1 MTSTPMSN
9 IQLDFEAW
17 LAIAALVTGIF
28 WALEKWRWAPRRA
41 DGDKANWAVDFA
53 HSFFPVLLAVLIL
66 RAFVIEPFRIPSR
79 SMVPTLL
86 VGDFILVNK
95 FGYGLRLPVTHT
107 KIFDIGEPERG
118 DVMVFRYPDD
128 PTKDYIKR
136 VIGLPGDTVAYRGNQ
151 LYVNG
156 KQVPAEAA
164 GLYTGEGAPA
174 DFMTEL
180 LYEDLPGG
188 TVHPILD
195 VMGRPGPQQRSIKV
209 PPHHYFVMGDNRDNS
224 ADSRV
229 WGFVPESNL
238 VGQAFMIWLSIDFNH
253 FGIRWSRIGSIID

>member
-95 FGYGLRLPVTHT
+95 FDYGLRLPVTHT
-107 KIFDIGEPERG
+107 KILDIGEPERG
-118 DVMVFRYPDD
+118 DVVVFRYPRD
-128 PTKDYIKR
+128 PSTDYIKR
-136 VIGLPGDTVAYRGNQ
+136 VIGLPGDTIAYRNNR

-156 KQVPAEAA
+156 TLVPTRQI
-164 GLYTGEGAPA
+164 GLRVDKNNPLQSVARVKREQLPDAP
-174 DFMTEL
+174 E
-180 LYEDLPGG
+180 
-188 TVHPILD
+188 HSILNVID
-195 VMGRPGPQQRSIKV
+195 RPGKQQSEVQVK
-209 PPHHYFVMGDNRDNS
+209 PGHYFVMGDNRDNS
-224 ADSRV
+224 SDSRV
-229 WGFVPESNL
+229 WGQVPEENL
-238 VGQAFMIWLSIDFNH
+238 IGRAFMTWLSIDFSD
-253 FGIRWSRIGSIID
+253 FGIRWSRLGRSIE